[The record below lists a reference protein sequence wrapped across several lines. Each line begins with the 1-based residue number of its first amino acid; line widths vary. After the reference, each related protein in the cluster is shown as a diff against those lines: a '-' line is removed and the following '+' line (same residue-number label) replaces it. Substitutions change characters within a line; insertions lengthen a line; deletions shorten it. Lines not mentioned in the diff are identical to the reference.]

1 MAPNLHASILVL
13 EDDDAFR
20 RFLVRALTDAGYSVV
35 NTGNA
40 NEAITLLSG
49 GAEFDLLIADI
60 KAPLHQP
67 HGIAVGNIARLK
79 RNRIKIIYVTG
90 DPGQVPNG
98 FIDMQE
104 TPLLGKPFKV
114 DRLLTTVKAVLES
127 PK

>member
-1 MAPNLHASILVL
+1 MAPNSRASILVL

-20 RFLVRALTDAGYSVV
+20 RFLVRALRDAGYSVIDAGDV
-35 NTGNA
+35 

-49 GAEFDLLIADI
+49 DTEFDLLIADI

-90 DPGQVPNG
+90 DPGQVPNS
-98 FIDMQE
+98 FIDMNE
-104 TPLLGKPFKV
+104 TPLLGKPFNV
-114 DRLLTTVKAVLES
+114 DTLLATVKAVLRATR
-127 PK
+127 